1 MTLSHTRLL
10 EILTTERNKAAQKIE
25 ILHQKL
31 AAFDFVLDNFY
42 ALNSDKNLQHRD
54 IHLNPLKASR
64 IPLTRIVVNILEK
77 HPAGLTLDEIV
88 KAAHASGISIK
99 TSSTSTMLNRLKMR
113 DVVDHYGRV
122 YRLKRTA

>member
-1 MTLSHTRLL
+1 MTLSHTRVL
-10 EILTTERNKAAQKIE
+10 EILTTERNKAAQKID
-25 ILHQKL
+25 ILRQKL
-31 AAFDFVLDNFY
+31 AALDFILDNFD
-42 ALNSDKNLQHRD
+42 AFNLNNKLQHTNV
-54 IHLNPLKASR
+54 HLNPLRASR

>member
-25 ILHQKL
+25 ILRQKL
-31 AAFDFVLDNFY
+31 AALDFILDNFDT
-42 ALNSDKNLQHRD
+42 LNSNKNPQNRTVQ
-54 IHLNPLKASR
+54 LNPLKASR
-64 IPLTRIVVNILEK
+64 IPLTRIVVNILED
-77 HPAGLTLDEIV
+77 HPGGLTLDEIV

-99 TSSTSTMLNRLKMR
+99 TTSTSTMLNRLKMR